1 MNSVSD
7 GSPLSSC
14 VGRFPRPNNKDNNNN
29 NSNYMKKYS
38 KLIIAAIIALIFIG
52 TFVFLWQKSQP
63 KETVYSEFTP
73 KLDSIQKTTIIT
85 GKIEPRNEVNV
96 KPQISG
102 IITEL
107 FKEPGQYV
115 NAGDIIA
122 KVKVIPDM
130 GSLSNAEARVRLADI
145 NLQQAQVNYNREENL
160 YNQKLVSAD
169 EFDKIKQALQ
179 QAKEEKNA
187 AVDALQVVRDG
198 VSKSNASA
206 SSTLVRSTI
215 SGVILDI
222 PVKVGNSVIL
232 SNTFND
238 GTTIA
243 SVANMNDLIFRGNID
258 ETEVGQ
264 LVGGM
269 PMKITIGALQDLN
282 FDATL
287 EYISP
292 KAVESNGANQF
303 EIKAAVKL
311 SELSGKP
318 GVSGNA
324 LRSGYSANAEIVL
337 NRADNVLTI
346 PESAIEFSGDSTFVY
361 VIVGSSDKKSY
372 DRRQVV
378 TGLSDG
384 VNIEIKKGIS
394 IKDKVRGPE
403 IIAED
408 EEK

>member
-1 MNSVSD
+1 M
-7 GSPLSSC
+7 SPI
-14 VGRFPRPNNKDNNNN
+14 RPISPISPIKQQQQNNNN
-29 NSNYMKKYS
+29 MKKYS
-38 KLIIAAIIALIFIG
+38 KLIIAAIVALIFIG

-63 KETVYSEFTP
+63 KEIVYNEFTP

-102 IITEL
+102 IISEL
-107 FKEPGQYV
+107 YKEAGDYV
-115 NAGDIIA
+115 NTGDVIA

-130 GSLSNAEARVRLADI
+130 GQLSSAEMRVRLAEI
-145 NLQQAQVNYNREENL
+145 NLKQAQTDFQREENL
-160 YNQKLVSAD
+160 FNQQLVSAD
-169 EFDKIKQALQ
+169 EYDKSKMALQ
-179 QAKEEKNA
+179 QAKHEKLA
-187 AVDALQVVRDG
+187 AEDALEVVRDG
-198 VSKSNASA
+198 VSKSNAKA
-206 SSTLVRSTI
+206 SSTLIRSTI

-243 SVANMNDLIFRGNID
+243 TVANMNDLIFRGNID

-264 LVGGM
+264 LIISM
-269 PMKITIGALQDLN
+269 PMKITIGALQDLK
-282 FDATL
+282 FDASL

-292 KAVESNGANQF
+292 KAIESNGANQF

-311 SELSGKP
+311 SEGGKI
-318 GVSGNA
+318 
-324 LRSGYSANAEIVL
+324 RSGYSANAEIVL
-337 NRADNVLTI
+337 SKADNVLTI

-361 VIVGSSDKKSY
+361 VIKGEGKEKTY
-372 DRRQVV
+372 ERKQVT

-384 VNIEIKKGIS
+384 VNIEIKKGLTT
-394 IKDKVRGPE
+394 KDKVRGPE
-403 IIAED
+403 IIADDNKE
-408 EEK
+408 

>member
-1 MNSVSD
+1 
-7 GSPLSSC
+7 
-14 VGRFPRPNNKDNNNN
+14 
-29 NSNYMKKYS
+29 MKRYS

-63 KETVYSEFTP
+63 KEVVYNEF
-73 KLDSIQKTTIIT
+73 T

-107 FKEPGQYV
+107 LKEPGQMV
-115 NAGDIIA
+115 QQGEVIA

-130 GSLSNAEARVRLADI
+130 GQLSSAEARVRLSEI
-145 NLQQAQVNYNREENL
+145 NLKQAQVNFNREENL

-169 EFDKIKQALQ
+169 EYDKVKQALH
-179 QAKEEKNA
+179 QAKEEKTA
-187 AVDALQVVRDG
+187 AEDALQVVRDG
-198 VSKSNASA
+198 VSKANASA
-206 SSTLVRSTI
+206 SSTLIRSTI

-222 PVKVGNSVIL
+222 TVKVGNSVIL
-232 SNTFND
+232 ANTFND

-243 SVANMNDLIFRGNID
+243 TVANMNDLIFRGNID

-264 LVGGM
+264 LVSGM
-269 PMKITIGALQDLN
+269 PMKITIGALQDLQ
-282 FDATL
+282 FDAAL

-311 SELSGKP
+311 AEGGKI
-318 GVSGNA
+318 
-324 LRSGYSANAEIVL
+324 RSGYSANAEIVL
-337 NRADNVLTI
+337 SSAEKALSI

-361 VIVGSSDKKSY
+361 IIKGEGKEKTY
-372 DRRQVV
+372 ERTQVT

-384 VNIEIKKGIS
+384 VNIEIKKGLTL
-394 IKDKVRGPE
+394 KDKVRGPE
-403 IIAED
+403 VIAD
-408 EEK
+408 DSNKK

>member
-1 MNSVSD
+1 
-7 GSPLSSC
+7 
-14 VGRFPRPNNKDNNNN
+14 
-29 NSNYMKKYS
+29 MKKYS

-63 KETVYSEFTP
+63 KEVVYNEFTP

-102 IITEL
+102 IISEL
-107 FKEPGQYV
+107 YKEAGDRV
-115 NAGDIIA
+115 NAGDVIA

-130 GSLSNAEARVRLADI
+130 NQLSSAEMRLRLAEI
-145 NLQQAQVNYNREENL
+145 NLKQAQVNFQREENL

-169 EFDKIKQALQ
+169 EYDKSKQALD
-179 QAKEEKNA
+179 QAKHETVA
-187 AVDALQVVRDG
+187 AEDALQVVRDG

-215 SGVILDI
+215 SGIILNI

-243 SVANMNDLIFRGNID
+243 TVANMNDLIFRGNID

-264 LVGGM
+264 LVDGM
-269 PMKITIGALQDLN
+269 NMKITIGALQDLH
-282 FDATL
+282 FDAAL

-311 SELSGKP
+311 SEGSKIR
-318 GVSGNA
+318 A
-324 LRSGYSANAEIVL
+324 GYSANAEIVL
-337 NRADNVLTI
+337 ARADKVLTV

-361 VIVGSSDKKSY
+361 VVKGEGKAKTY
-372 DRRQVV
+372 ERTQVV

-384 VNIEIKKGIS
+384 VNIEIKKGITQ
-394 IKDKVRGPE
+394 KDKVRGPE
-403 IIAED
+403 IITDED
-408 EEK
+408 SKD